1 LTDREGNG
9 VPARCLHL
17 PFKFMEEALDLIY
30 RGKRNVAV
38 KAEELSISTA
48 TLKRLV
54 RDYILERPLDTS
66 DPEVWSGDVELGWPW
81 T

>member
-17 PFKFMEEALDLIY
+17 PLEFMEEALDLIY

-38 KAEELSISTA
+38 KAEELGISTE

-54 RDYILERPLDTS
+54 REYILERPLDTS

-81 T
+81 V